1 MRALR
6 PCGHA
11 REACRRRSPHG
22 QFEVTRQDHPLEPY
36 RHCGPSRIPRG
47 VDDHL
52 GQRPRRWG
60 VTTMPANPTG
70 TTAAGK
76 QAGQVRQRP
85 LVSPDLVRR
94 WAAQAGLM
102 VRDGP
107 LDDATVELYLY
118 WRGQRRSAC
127 RDTDV
132 RRARPARRAQGAPPP
147 VSPALLQAASCASSP
162 EPCPTCGEPGYL
174 TYVDLAWAIQ
184 RQRCHPC
191 GQQWTRQR
199 SHPSFPMLVGKRG
212 LDIPAS
218 GASAGRDARSAELG
232 ASPNPRARG
241 SPD

>member
-1 MRALR
+1 
-6 PCGHA
+6 
-11 REACRRRSPHG
+11 
-22 QFEVTRQDHPLEPY
+22 
-36 RHCGPSRIPRG
+36 
-47 VDDHL
+47 
-52 GQRPRRWG
+52 
-60 VTTMPANPTG
+60 MPANPTR
-70 TTAAGK
+70 TNTAGK
-76 QAGQVRQRP
+76 QASQVRQRP

-118 WRGQRRSAC
+118 WRGQRRSAG

-174 TYVDLAWAIQ
+174 TYVDLARAIQ

-191 GQQWTRQR
+191 GQQWTTAIA
-199 SHPSFPMLVGKRG
+199 PIVPDVGG
-212 LDIPAS
+212 LT
-218 GASAGRDARSAELG
+218 
-232 ASPNPRARG
+232 G
-241 SPD
+241 S